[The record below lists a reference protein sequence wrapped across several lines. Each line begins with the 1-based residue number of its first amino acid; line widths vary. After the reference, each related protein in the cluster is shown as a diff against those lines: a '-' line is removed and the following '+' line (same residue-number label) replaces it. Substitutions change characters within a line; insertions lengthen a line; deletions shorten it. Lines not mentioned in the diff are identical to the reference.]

1 MDACETEDKINLNE
15 LEENTQIGILQG
27 YSRSVS
33 FKMSWFISV
42 NKAFAN
48 KNILQG
54 FVVGTSVIPVPPEVK
69 VEEWQIQGYLGLSE
83 GVPISI

>member
-1 MDACETEDKINLNE
+1 
-15 LEENTQIGILQG
+15 
-27 YSRSVS
+27 
-33 FKMSWFISV
+33 MSWFISV

-69 VEEWQIQGYLGLSE
+69 VEEWQIQGYQRKYLFQYKVLKGQE
-83 GVPISI
+83 YTQ

>member
-1 MDACETEDKINLNE
+1 
-15 LEENTQIGILQG
+15 
-27 YSRSVS
+27 
-33 FKMSWFISV
+33 MSWFISV
-42 NKAFAN
+42 NKAFTN

-83 GVPISI
+83 GVPISV